1 MRGDGNVHCLRLLSL
16 RVDHMIY
23 LEGIY
28 EADYVTTSTEY
39 DIGFTAV
46 PNVDVNKCVCWHLHD
61 ELRVKSFSRVLVF
74 LGLGSFFSN

>member
-1 MRGDGNVHCLRLLSL
+1 
-16 RVDHMIY
+16 MIY

-74 LGLGSFFSN
+74 LGLGPFLSN